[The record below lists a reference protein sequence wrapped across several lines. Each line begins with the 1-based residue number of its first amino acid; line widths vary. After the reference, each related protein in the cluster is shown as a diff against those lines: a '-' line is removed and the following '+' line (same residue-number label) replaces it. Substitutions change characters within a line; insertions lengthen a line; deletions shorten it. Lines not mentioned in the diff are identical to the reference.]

1 LTEQN
6 QYVPSAIFTASIRLE
21 ADGEI
26 VFRNFGGHEW
36 EIDPKRTRIIEALG
50 EMKTVNF
57 IKDILDR
64 SMRDT
69 LALSG
74 LNPGPPK
81 TPEQR
86 AAAKAER

>member
-1 LTEQN
+1 MTEQN
-6 QYVPSAIFTASIRLE
+6 QNVPSAIFTASIRLE

-26 VFRNFGGHEW
+26 VFRNFGAHEW
-36 EIDPKRTRIIEALG
+36 EIDPKRTRIIKTLG

-69 LALSG
+69 LVLSG
-74 LNPGPPK
+74 LNPGPRK